1 MLLLLFTER
10 DGVTELVLSSDVR
23 CLTGHNI
30 TTLFLNSVKV
40 TAPSARFYIFHLV
53 SCWFTVC
60 LFVSSYFIMTGII
73 VRSLKDSACNS
84 FKL

>member
-40 TAPSARFYIFHLV
+40 TAPSARFYIYNLV
-53 SCWFTVC
+53 SCSCYYNMHVDGLLHAYLC
-60 LFVSSYFIMTGII
+60 LVT
-73 VRSLKDSACNS
+73 LLCPE
-84 FKL
+84 